1 MNPAGVTIQW
11 RSHNGFPIFFV
22 FLRLQN
28 LKKMTSVSSENVQKA
43 INILTKHTDSKLLTH
58 LNACVHCGLCETSC
72 LFYKTFQE
80 SKYIPG
86 KKVDMVSSIY
96 RRYCTL
102 LGRTAPKLTH
112 ARELDDETITEMV
125 DSLFGACTMCGRC
138 VKHCSIGVDIPFVV
152 RTGRRMLAA
161 MGKVPQTLQATVDA
175 AIQTG
180 NNMGIP
186 TEDFVDTIE
195 WMQEDL
201 QDELGENAT
210 IPLNEE
216 GKEILYT
223 LNPREPKFFPLSIAA
238 AAKIF
243 YAAGAS
249 WTLSTEM
256 YDVTNYGYFS
266 GNDAEATAIAKKMF
280 DEVHKLKC
288 NTLVLGECGHG
299 SRALRWEAPNYLK
312 THPDF
317 KMVTL
322 IEQLEEYIK
331 TGRIKVDKTLNTKKY
346 TIHDPCNIVR
356 NGGLYNSLRYVTRQ
370 VVSDFVEMAPYGSDN
385 FCCGGG
391 GGMLAMSEYNERRL
405 KVGKIKA
412 DQIAATGAQVVI
424 TPCHN
429 CVDQLMQI
437 NHEYKLNVEIKS
449 LAEVV
454 ADALV
459 L

>member
-1 MNPAGVTIQW
+1 MSNEHP
-11 RSHNGFPIFFV
+11 
-22 FLRLQN
+22 
-28 LKKMTSVSSENVQKA
+28 ENIQKA
-43 INILTKHTDSKLLTH
+43 IDILTKHTDSKLLTH

-72 LFYKTFQE
+72 LFWKTFKD

-96 RRYCTL
+96 RRYCTV
-102 LGRTAPKLTH
+102 LGKAVPKLTH
-112 ARELDDETITEMV
+112 ARDLDEETIAEMV
-125 DSLFGACTMCGRC
+125 DSLYGACTMCGRC

-161 MGKVPQTLQATVDA
+161 MGYVPKTLQGTVDA

-180 NNMGIP
+180 NNMAIP
-186 TEDFVDTIE
+186 TEDFVDTID

-201 QDELGENAT
+201 QDELEDENAV
-210 IPLNEE
+210 IPLNKE
-216 GKEILYT
+216 GSDILYT

-243 YAAGAS
+243 YAAKAN

-266 GNDAEATAIAKKMF
+266 GNDEEATAIARKMF
-280 DEVHKLKC
+280 DEVHKMKC

-317 KMVTL
+317 KMLTL
-322 IEQLEEYIK
+322 IELLEDYIK
-331 TGRIKVDKTLNTKKY
+331 SGRIKVDKNLNTKKY

-356 NGGLYNSLRYVTRQ
+356 NGGLYNSLRYVVRQ
-370 VVSDFVEMAPYGSDN
+370 VVPELIEMTPTGSDN

-405 KVGKIKA
+405 KVGEIKA
-412 DQIAATGAQVVI
+412 NQIKATGAQVVI

-429 CVDQLMQI
+429 CVDQLNQI

-454 ADALV
+454 ADALIIEK
-459 L
+459 

>member
-1 MNPAGVTIQW
+1 
-11 RSHNGFPIFFV
+11 
-22 FLRLQN
+22 
-28 LKKMTSVSSENVQKA
+28 MTSESPKNVQKA
-43 INILTKHTDSKLLTH
+43 IDILTKHTDSKLLTH

-112 ARELDDETITEMV
+112 ARELDEETVKEMV

-161 MGKVPQTLQATVDA
+161 MGMVPQTLQATVDA

-201 QDELGENAT
+201 QDELGEDAT

-266 GNDAEATAIAKKMF
+266 GNDEEVTAIAKKMF

-288 NTLVLGECGHG
+288 KTLVLGECGHG

-331 TGRIKVDKTLNTKKY
+331 SGRIKVDKTLNTKKY

-370 VVSDFVEMAPYGSDN
+370 VVSDFVEMVPNGSDN

>member
-1 MNPAGVTIQW
+1 MTNYKT
-11 RSHNGFPIFFV
+11 
-22 FLRLQN
+22 
-28 LKKMTSVSSENVQKA
+28 KKLIAMTEPSPEKVQKA
-43 INILTKHTDSKLLTH
+43 INILTKFTDSKLLTH

-112 ARELDDETITEMV
+112 ARELDEKTITEMV

-161 MGKVPQTLQATVDA
+161 MGYVPKTLQATVDA

-180 NNMGIP
+180 NNMAIP

-201 QDELGENAT
+201 QDELGEEAV
-210 IPLNEE
+210 IPLNKE
-216 GKEILYT
+216 GVDILYT

-243 YAAGAS
+243 YAAGAN

-266 GNDAEATAIAKKMF
+266 GNDEEATAIAKHMF

-288 NTLVLGECGHG
+288 NTLILGECGHG

-322 IEQLEEYIK
+322 IEVLEDYIK
-331 TGRIKVDKTLNTKKY
+331 SGRIKVDKNLNTKRY

-356 NGGLYNSLRYVTRQ
+356 NGGLYNSLRFVARQ
-370 VVSDFVEMAPYGSDN
+370 AVSELVEMTPTGSDN

-405 KVGKIKA
+405 KVGQIKA
-412 DQIAATGAQVVI
+412 EQIKATGAQVVI

-429 CVDQLMQI
+429 CVDQLNQL

>member
-1 MNPAGVTIQW
+1 MKNPYIILDVPQDANNAQI
-11 RSHNGFPIFFV
+11 
-22 FLRLQN
+22 
-28 LKKMTSVSSENVQKA
+28 LKAMTPESTPNVQKA
-43 INILTKHTDSKLLTH
+43 IDILTKHTDSKLLTH

-180 NNMGIP
+180 NNMAIP

-266 GNDAEATAIAKKMF
+266 GNDEEATAIAKKMF

>member
-1 MNPAGVTIQW
+1 MSNEHP
-11 RSHNGFPIFFV
+11 
-22 FLRLQN
+22 
-28 LKKMTSVSSENVQKA
+28 ENIQKA
-43 INILTKHTDSKLLTH
+43 IDILTKHTDSKLLTH

-72 LFYKTFQE
+72 LFWKTFKD

-96 RRYCTL
+96 RRYCTV
-102 LGRTAPKLTH
+102 LGKAVPKLTH
-112 ARELDDETITEMV
+112 ARDLDEETIAEMV
-125 DSLFGACTMCGRC
+125 DSLYGACTMCGRC

-161 MGKVPQTLQATVDA
+161 MGYVPKTLQGTVDA

-180 NNMGIP
+180 NNMAIP
-186 TEDFVDTIE
+186 TEDFVDTID

-201 QDELGENAT
+201 QDELEDENAV
-210 IPLNEE
+210 IPLNKE
-216 GKEILYT
+216 GSDILYT

-243 YAAGAS
+243 YAAKAN

-266 GNDAEATAIAKKMF
+266 GNDEEATAIARKMF
-280 DEVHKLKC
+280 DEVHKMKC

-312 THPDF
+312 NHPDF
-317 KMVTL
+317 KMLTL
-322 IEQLEEYIK
+322 IELLEDYIK
-331 TGRIKVDKTLNTKKY
+331 SGRIKVDKNLNTKKY

-356 NGGLYNSLRYVTRQ
+356 NGGLYNSLRYVVRQ
-370 VVSDFVEMAPYGSDN
+370 VVPELIEMTPTGSDN

-405 KVGKIKA
+405 KVGEIKA
-412 DQIAATGAQVVI
+412 NQIKATGAQVVI

-429 CVDQLMQI
+429 CVDQLNQI

-459 L
+459 IEK